1 MLYTARNLRKTYGE
15 RTVLDIDEL
24 HLEEGI
30 IYGLLGPNGSGK
42 STLLSLLGFLETPS
56 GGTLWYRDTMVDTD
70 PKMLL
75 ALRREVV
82 LVDQHPILFSTSV
95 FNNVEFGLRVRGIS
109 RDARRRIVEESLDLV
124 GMRPFIHEKGHQLS
138 GGETQ
143 RLAIARAM
151 ACSPRVLLFDEPT
164 ASVDVE
170 NQIAIE
176 NIIHTVHQEKK
187 VSIIL
192 CTHDMLQTS
201 RLAQKTIF
209 LFDGHR
215 SASTHENI
223 FSATIDTHSGKPCA
237 HLTGNVTIPLTTDQR
252 GPVKMAIAPNAIR
265 IMASQENMPEH
276 DTLPG
281 TIMQLTRE
289 GTHIRVLVDIGV
301 PLSVRIKEKAF
312 QDAGICIGD
321 AIQVHCPPHGI
332 HILGE
337 RHSANVPH

>member
-1 MLYTARNLRKTYGE
+1 
-15 RTVLDIDEL
+15 
-24 HLEEGI
+24 
-30 IYGLLGPNGSGK
+30 
-42 STLLSLLGFLETPS
+42 
-56 GGTLWYRDTMVDTD
+56 
-70 PKMLL
+70 
-75 ALRREVV
+75 
-82 LVDQHPILFSTSV
+82 
-95 FNNVEFGLRVRGIS
+95 
-109 RDARRRIVEESLDLV
+109 
-124 GMRPFIHEKGHQLS
+124 
-138 GGETQ
+138 
-143 RLAIARAM
+143 M

-265 IMASQENMPEH
+265 IIAGQENMPEH

-301 PLSVRIKEKAF
+301 PLSVRIKENAF
-312 QDAGICIGD
+312 QNAGICIGD
-321 AIQVHCPPHGI
+321 AIRVHCPPHGI